1 MFPISKRAQATI
13 IAAVVLSVTL
23 LAIPAQ
29 AAGPRAFQA
38 QDTPTWSLFSWSF
51 WQDAFS
57 PVLAWFQGRGPPDDR
72 RSGRTGRGVVFDR
85 ARFDLDPNGVAL
97 TDALTVPDADS
108 STPRNN

>member
-13 IAAVVLSVTL
+13 IAAVVLSLTL

-38 QDTPTWSLFSWSF
+38 QETTTWSLFSWSF

-57 PVLAWFQGRGPPDDR
+57 PVLGWFQGQDHQTTAQRADGPV
-72 RSGRTGRGVVFDR
+72 SVFD
-85 ARFDLDPNGVAL
+85 AVKQVLDPNGA
-97 TDALTVPDADS
+97 AIASNSPDPMAVSD
-108 STPRNN
+108 TGAN

>member
-13 IAAVVLSVTL
+13 IAAVVLSLTL

-38 QDTPTWSLFSWSF
+38 QETTTWSLFSWSF

-57 PVLAWFQGRGPPDDR
+57 PVLGWFQGQDHQTTAQRADGP
-72 RSGRTGRGVVFDR
+72 RSLFDR
-85 ARFDLDPNGVAL
+85 ASGYLEPDGVAAVSATPVTPTL
-97 TDALTVPDADS
+97 TDTGI
-108 STPRNN
+108 N